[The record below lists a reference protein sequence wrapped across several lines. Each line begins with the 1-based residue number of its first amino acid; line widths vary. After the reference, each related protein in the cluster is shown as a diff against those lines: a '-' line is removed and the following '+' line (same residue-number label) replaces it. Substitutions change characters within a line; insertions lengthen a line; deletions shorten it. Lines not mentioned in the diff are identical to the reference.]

1 MAYGGQEDGALA
13 AGVRTKETHNLVIVK
28 GQAGGSQAQRVR
40 CEVHLPAQD
49 SRLELGGAIAPIAEA
64 AEPPFQIGEKEN
76 HGGRIA
82 RELLVQGQMRRLSA
96 EIAEFQHIESAPGDV
111 K

>member
-64 AEPPFQIGEKEN
+64 AEPALQIGEKEN
-76 HGGRIA
+76 RRGRVA
-82 RELLVQGQMRRLSA
+82 RELLVQGQVRSLSA
-96 EIAEFQHIESAPGDV
+96 EIAEFEDLERA
-111 K
+111 